1 MRVSARARG
10 GLLLA
15 VLAMGAA
22 AGSAGCNFIVGVG
35 DYTVFDAGSFSL
47 ADSAA
52 GDAASNDGGMTESAG
67 PAVCGQGLP
76 TSADFQQLVK
86 TCLLTISCDPYF
98 FQENI
103 SGCIT
108 HDYLESSSSFGCLK
122 NLTSCTDF
130 NNCWGEENATL
141 ADCPNTGAA
150 ASCDANNR
158 AINCNDRASGA
169 VRNCAKLGGTCAT
182 YTDPNNHQM
191 AADCLVNPTCS
202 ETDGADHCL
211 GNSDYIC
218 VGGQGFGQNCSSIN
232 ATCTNVNGSG
242 GCFFANPG
250 CSTPGYSCTNSG
262 ATLAWCSDANQ
273 AFDLGCARGGLSC
286 AVDQDSGTG
295 YCLAP
300 GCDISA
306 ATSCSES
313 CGTDGKT
320 INVCVGGAPLAIDC
334 TQYGFT
340 KCAQASDMS
349 TTPATV
355 YAYCQ
360 K

>member
-1 MRVSARARG
+1 V
-10 GLLLA
+10 
-15 VLAMGAA
+15 
-22 AGSAGCNFIVGVG
+22 
-35 DYTVFDAGSFSL
+35 
-47 ADSAA
+47 
-52 GDAASNDGGMTESAG
+52 
-67 PAVCGQGLP
+67 
-76 TSADFQQLVK
+76 
-86 TCLLTISCDPYF
+86 SCDPYF
-98 FQENI
+98 FAENI

-122 NLTSCTDF
+122 NLTSCADF
-130 NNCWGEENATL
+130 YACWGEENATL
-141 ADCPNTGAA
+141 ADCPNTGASA
-150 ASCDANNR
+150 ACDANNR
-158 AINCNDRASGA
+158 AINCNDRANGA

-182 YTDPNNHQM
+182 YTDANHNM

-218 VGGQGFGQNCSSIN
+218 VAGQGFGQDCSSIN
-232 ATCTNVNGSG
+232 STCTSVNGSG

-250 CSTPGYSCTNSG
+250 CSTPGYSCTNGG
-262 ATLAWCSDANQ
+262 ATLAWCSEANQ
-273 AFDLGCARGGLSC
+273 AFDLSCARGGLSC

-300 GCDISA
+300 GCDVTAA
-306 ATSCSES
+306 ATCKES
-313 CGTDGKT
+313 CGADGKT
-320 INVCVGGAPLAIDC
+320 IHVCVGGAPLAIDC

-340 KCAQASDMS
+340 KCAEANDTS